1 MNGVLL
7 DTSFLIS
14 FSDPN
19 RPNHAAGNYYYAEF
33 KKRQVVMYL
42 STIAVAEFQVKQA
55 ASDLPL
61 HAFEVL
67 PFNFDHA
74 VVCGTLSAQVNRDAG
89 DDRGRFKDDL
99 KLIAQCVSAGITHIA
114 TEDKNTLTKYVA
126 RFGALGGL
134 GGVAGGLKPI
144 LLKDGFDLTQF
155 GDGQAPLFG
164 DADEADD
171 GVAAKGVH

>member
-19 RPNHAAGNYYYAEF
+19 RVNHAAANSFYAEF
-33 KKRQVVMYL
+33 KKRQVVMFL
-42 STIAVAEFQVKQA
+42 SAIAVAEFQVKQA

-74 VVCGTLSAQVNRDAG
+74 VVCGSLTAQIIRDAG
-89 DDRGRFKDDL
+89 DDRGRFKDDV

-114 TEDKNTLTKYVA
+114 TEDENTLTKYVA
-126 RFGALGGL
+126 RFSAGGGL

-144 LLKDGFDLTQF
+144 LLKNGFDLTHF

-164 DADEADD
+164 DGDESGEEA
-171 GVAAKGVH
+171 AAKDVH